1 MKLCFYIVGFLS
13 RLRRETHVAARQ
25 DRRIPWLAEANHAVG
40 GALEV
45 VKATW
50 RTLRPLGAGT
60 KDLVEDEA
68 PHIYQLRSSLDSLK
82 VSFFNVF
89 LCFSLLFLHFPS
101 IFPRPKPIPG
111 AVQSARA
118 SVQRRAP
125 TIKADPPD
133 SKHASGPKATGLPHR
148 AGRIHA
154 SLLNTA

>member
-1 MKLCFYIVGFLS
+1 M
-13 RLRRETHVAARQ
+13 AARQ

-45 VKATW
+45 VEATW
-50 RTLRPLGAGT
+50 RTLGPLGAGT

-68 PHIYQLRSSLDSLK
+68 PHIYQLRRSLE

-89 LCFSLLFLHFPS
+89 LCFPLFFLHFPS
-101 IFPRPKPIPG
+101 IFPRPKSIPG